1 LTGSLWIGRKPYGA
15 PIVVVPGGRVVPVV
29 MVVVEGIVMVVEL
42 IEVACIEVVVV
53 KVSVC

>member
-1 LTGSLWIGRKPYGA
+1 
-15 PIVVVPGGRVVPVV
+15 VVVPGGRVVPVI